1 MAAENVPESKGAR
14 VDRIRSF
21 IRTCPDFPKPGIPF
35 KDIMPIVQNPDVFFD
50 TIALLEE
57 HVKETGAKVD
67 VVAGLEAR
75 GFLFGPPLAL
85 RLKCAFVPIRKA
97 GKLPG
102 ETVKCSYALE
112 YGQDTIEIQRTAVHP
127 NQNVVI
133 VDDLIATGGTMAGAC
148 TLLET
153 VQANVVGGLA
163 VVELDYLKGREN
175 IKHDVHSLVHF

>member
-1 MAAENVPESKGAR
+1 MAAENAQSKQAR
-14 VDRIRSF
+14 IIDRIKSF
-21 IRTCPDFPKPGIPF
+21 ILTCPDFPKPGIPF
-35 KDIMPIVQNPDVFFD
+35 KDIMPIVQNPDVFSD

-57 HVKETGAKVD
+57 HIKETGVKVD

-85 RLKCAFVPIRKA
+85 RLECAFVPIRKA
-97 GKLPG
+97 EKLPG

-112 YGQDTIEIQRTAVHP
+112 YGQDTIEIQKTAVKP
-127 NQNVVI
+127 DQNVVI

-148 TLLET
+148 TLMET
-153 VQANVVGGLA
+153 VQANVVGCLT

-175 IKHDVHSLVHF
+175 LKHALHSLVHY

>member
-1 MAAENVPESKGAR
+1 MAAENVPSKQAR
-14 VDRIRSF
+14 IDRIKAT

-35 KDIMPIVQNPDVFFD
+35 KDLMPILHNPDVFSD

-57 HVKETGAKVD
+57 HVRETGTKVD

-85 RLKCAFVPIRKA
+85 RLNCAFVPIRKA

-102 ETVKCSYALE
+102 ETVKCSYVLE
-112 YGQDTIEIQRTAVHP
+112 YGQDTMEIQQSSVKP

-148 TLLET
+148 RLVET
-153 VQANVVGGLA
+153 MQANVVGCLA

-175 IKHDVHSLVHF
+175 LQYAVHSLVHY